1 MKVIPLIFQIA
12 VVTFLIVAGAIVVRA
27 QGDITAPVL
36 VDLKIEPQAVD
47 TKARSQTITMTAHF
61 ADDLSG
67 YGDAFIIFAP
77 KMGTT
82 QSIEFPF
89 RETSRISGTTQNGL
103 YQASATLPQY
113 AAEDRW
119 IIRQLSLVD
128 KVGNR
133 KDYFES
139 SSDGMPEYLHQF
151 YFINV
156 EEQPTPKPTE
166 VPTEEPSPEPTEEA
180 TPQPTSE
187 VTPEPTPEVPG
198 ESGGQHTKFKTY
210 IPSAIN

>member
-1 MKVIPLIFQIA
+1 MRMLSVVFCLLTAVFFVASSALII
-12 VVTFLIVAGAIVVRA
+12 RA

-36 VDLKIEPQAVD
+36 VDLTIEPQTVD
-47 TKARSQTITMTAHF
+47 TKASSQTITMTAHF
-61 ADDLSG
+61 TDDLSG

-89 RETSRISGTTQNGL
+89 RETSRISGTTQDGL
-103 YQASATLPQY
+103 YQVSTTLPQY

-119 IIRQLSLVD
+119 IIRQLSVVD

-139 SSDGMPEYLHQF
+139 SPDGMPEYLQQF

-187 VTPEPTPEVPG
+187 VTPEPSPEVPG